1 MSVPGAGE
9 ILSALQL
16 ADSFFPTGMY
26 AHSYGL
32 EGMARRGWVRTAEDV
47 EEFLR
52 NQFAW
57 SVAPGDG
64 VALLNAYRAAALGD
78 LETLLAM
85 DRLLYSLKLPA
96 ELRAASCQAGRRLLD
111 ETAPLTSNPVHASY
125 RAEVER
131 RQTPGAGAVALGV
144 VGWALDIPEEWALLM
159 FCHSYAVGVLSA
171 AMRLL
176 RLTHSQSQGI
186 LWRLH
191 SLVADL
197 VNEVRDRTWQEMA
210 SFTPQLDVA
219 AMGHEADDL
228 RMFAS

>member
-1 MSVPGAGE
+1 MSAPRSGE

-32 EGMARRGWVRTAEDV
+32 EGMVTRRWVSSAEDV
-47 EEFLR
+47 EELLR
-52 NQFAW
+52 TQFTW
-57 SVAPGDG
+57 SVVPGDG

-78 LETLLAM
+78 LGMLIAM
-85 DRLLYSLKLPA
+85 DHLLYALKLPA
-96 ELRAASCQAGRRLLD
+96 ELRKASCQAGRRLLD
-111 ETAPLTSNPVHASY
+111 ETALFTSDPVHARY
-125 RAEVER
+125 RAEVEHH
-131 RQTPGAGAVALGV
+131 QTPGTGAVAQGV
-144 VGWALDIPEEWALLM
+144 IGWALNIPEEWALLM
-159 FCHSYAVGVLSA
+159 FCHSYAVGVMSA

-176 RLTHSQSQGI
+176 RLTHSQAQGI

-197 VNEVRDRTWQEMA
+197 INEVRDRTWQEMT
-210 SFTPQLDVA
+210 SFTPQLDLA